1 MVNGGDLIQFVQ
13 NYFNID
19 FLSAMERINIDFNLK
34 IPENKK
40 INKKELD
47 RIKRERQLKKEK
59 KEKERAIK
67 TNKLLSICKAQNI
80 LKNTYKNLKEEI
92 NPYNWEEIEEV
103 CSYIWEKIEELDVE
117 FEILNIK
124 SDIY

>member
-1 MVNGGDLIQFVQ
+1 MNGGDLIQFVQ

-40 INKKELD
+40 INKKELN

-67 TNKLLSICKAQNI
+67 TNKLLSICKELNI
-80 LKNTYKNLKEEI
+80 LENTYKNLKEEI
-92 NPYNWEEIEEV
+92 NPYNWEEIEYL
-103 CSYIWEKIEELDVE
+103 CSIILQEIEELDYE
-117 FEILNIK
+117 FEELNVKI
-124 SDIY
+124 

>member
-1 MVNGGDLIQFVQ
+1 MNGGDLIQFVQ

-47 RIKRERQLKKEK
+47 RIERERQLKKEK

-67 TNKLLSICKAQNI
+67 TNKLLSICKELNI
-80 LKNTYKNLKEEI
+80 LENTYKNLKEEI